1 MTFMSNNVKYQKL
14 FISPGSSSTA
24 MSDVNLATE
33 QLLEL
38 LLTLKVNT
46 PLSLLLYSFGL
57 KGPG

>member
-1 MTFMSNNVKYQKL
+1 MSNNVNIKSL

-46 PLSLLLYSFGL
+46 PLSLALFFWF
-57 KGPG
+57 KGTRLN